1 MLVIVSDMAIDLLMY
16 ALTDTIRGVLT
27 NVDIEV
33 LVDVNVNVLAD
44 LITAFNFAMPGP
56 LEVFCC

>member
-1 MLVIVSDMAIDLLMY
+1 MAIDLLMY